1 MLGLRD
7 KDDSKSSDYISFNL
21 TIFLHFW
28 LLARAS
34 WEIKLVFN
42 SKKGEKQILQDSESV
57 DCCQLK
63 EEKY

>member
-7 KDDSKSSDYISFNL
+7 KDDSKSSDYMSFNL
-21 TIFLHFW
+21 KIFLHFW
-28 LLARAS
+28 LLSRAS